1 MSLETILA
9 RLELVARQYPNK
21 NNRQLRN
28 VIRETI
34 VYVTKVNPQIERPKV
49 ERAGG
54 AAREILD
61 YLNEHGPKLMSEIR
75 DGLPHIED
83 RTIQAALKAAIASGK
98 INATH
103 TRTKTGKLRPART
116 YSTAEWDA
124 ARLLM
129 RPDFASSWMRN
140 PVLEDETA

>member
-1 MSLETILA
+1 
-9 RLELVARQYPNK
+9 
-21 NNRQLRN
+21 

-34 VYVTKVNPQIERPKV
+34 VYVTKVNPEIERPKV

-61 YLNEHGPKLMSEIR
+61 YLNEHGPKLLCEIR

-83 RTIQAALKAAIASGK
+83 RTIQAALKAAIKNGK

-129 RPDFASSWMRN
+129 RSDFASSWMRN